1 MMRSGAWLLLSAVGL
16 GWGCGGPQEDV
27 SQDEPPADSEGLISQ
42 TIIRQQPDGAL
53 TQETVYITRE
63 EQQAQMEARE
73 EYLRQLQSGT
83 PRQLMANLIIDS
95 GCAGSSLWL
104 FDQVGFTGRQLC
116 LYKNPS
122 ETYAFID
129 LGTVIRYIAPTYPIQ
144 RIYFWTG
151 AVKSLWSGVDAGN
164 LATCDN
170 TRMACYSN
178 GPYVPFSAYQKV
190 DNVPSGTVIGGTML
204 GPNTVFLEN

>member
-16 GWGCGGPQEDV
+16 SWGCGGPQEDV
-27 SQDEPPADSEGLISQ
+27 SQEAPPADSEGLISQ
-42 TIIRQQPDGAL
+42 TIIRQLPGGAL

-83 PRQLMANLIIDS
+83 PRQLMANLVV
-95 GCAGSSLWL
+95 GCVGSNLVL
-104 FDQVGFTGRQLC
+104 YDQVGFKGRQLC

-122 ETYAFID
+122 DTYAFID
-129 LGTVIRYIAPTYPIQ
+129 LGTVIRYIVPTFPVQ
-144 RIYFWTG
+144 RIYYWQG
-151 AVKSLWSGVDAGN
+151 AVKSLWAGVDAGN
-164 LATCDN
+164 LATCD
-170 TRMACYSN
+170 TTVMACYSY
-178 GPYVPFSAYQKV
+178 GPYVAFGPNQKV
-190 DNVPSGTVIGGTML
+190 DNVPSGTVIGGTLL